1 MKYIFQEGTLHCN
14 FYHGGYND
22 GDGGGDYDDDDRGDD
37 DLLPPPRLVG
47 NGSIRMKKP
56 IQATLPP
63 RRYFSAH

>member
-14 FYHGGYND
+14 FCHRGCNDGGGG

-37 DLLPPPRLVG
+37 DLLAPPRLVG

-63 RRYFSAH
+63 S

>member
-1 MKYIFQEGTLHCN
+1 MHEVYISGRYFTFT
-14 FYHGGYND
+14 FYSTIDGGGG

-37 DLLPPPRLVG
+37 DLLAPPRLVG

-63 RRYFSAH
+63 S